1 LHLGLGQSLTV
12 TDQTGVSR
20 KLVLVATLA
29 TSIFQ
34 GELLMGETDFQQL
47 FPAQGGASVV
57 LVDIDAADAPTM
69 SRLLAGELSDF
80 SVTLDR
86 TADVLAAY
94 QNVQNTYLAT
104 FQVLGA
110 LGLLLGAIGLAVVLL
125 RSVVERRAELAM
137 LAAIGFRRIDR
148 LRILLIENGVL
159 LLLGLG
165 VGALC
170 AIIAM
175 LPTLIQTA
183 RHVHIWELLAALGF
197 ILLAGMAAL
206 VIAVWC
212 SSCSITPA
220 DLRSE

>member
-1 LHLGLGQSLTV
+1 
-12 TDQTGVSR
+12 
-20 KLVLVATLA
+20 
-29 TSIFQ
+29 
-34 GELLMGETDFQQL
+34 
-47 FPAQGGASVV
+47 
-57 LVDIDAADAPTM
+57 M

-80 SVTLDR
+80 SVTLDQ

-104 FQVLGA
+104 FQVLGT

-148 LRILLIENGVL
+148 LRMLLIENGVL

-165 VGALC
+165 VGTVC
-170 AIIAM
+170 AVIAM

-183 RHVHIWELLAALGF
+183 RHIHIWELLAALGF

-206 VIAVWC
+206 LVAVWC
-212 SSCSITPA
+212 SNRSITPA